1 MGKCTYPVLKEDT
14 PRQHVETFFQV
25 GQVTQGTKTTTLF
38 ADVERFSFIDL
49 IEQIVQNV
57 EQNVVD
63 YNRIERFS
71 MLHSLSILLFSMV
84 HPKALVSQI
93 HSPHL
98 TFSTSSSSQCS
109 TSYIITAFWPSCFL
123 GQHVSEINI
132 KNDFLSRSWE
142 CNRTSLFF
150 LNRKWT
156 KTKMEQLPQMN
167 SLRAARR

>member
-1 MGKCTYPVLKEDT
+1 MHLSCSQGG
-14 PRQHVETFFQV
+14 H
-25 GQVTQGTKTTTLF
+25 TQTTCGNIF
-38 ADVERFSFIDL
+38 PGGSGNIGNQKDYSVCRCRKVFIVAIDL

-63 YNRIERFS
+63 CNRIERFS
-71 MLHSLSILLFSMV
+71 MLHILSILLFSMV

-109 TSYIITAFWPSCFL
+109 TSYIITAFWPSCSL